1 MEILNYH
8 NGVLSASVSGL
19 TASTNYLIEL
29 NDLITGEEYSASASS
44 LTSGTVV
51 FALPEYFTPY
61 TAKLAASV
69 KELQSEDL
77 VKMFNIDIVRPYA
90 DISSMA
96 AVLKISTT
104 KATEYERLARYI
116 IDAYTGGFDY
126 LRKKKEFTG
135 TASDELLIDEVL
147 TGKIYSILE
156 NNEPFFER
164 DPDVFDKNQEYV
176 YKKQLSAIVYNKS
189 EGNNRAEYTVVW
201 RDRYLDIEF
210 ADGFE
215 YLVDAEFGWKVIPQ
229 DIQEATE
236 LLVQDIVEDNL
247 KYINKYIESFDND
260 DFKIKFTKG
269 YAKDSTG
276 NRIVDRILER
286 YQKPILPGVL

>member
-1 MEILNYH
+1 M
-8 NGVLSASVSGL
+8 AS
-19 TASTNYLIEL
+19 I
-29 NDLITGEEYSASASS
+29 
-44 LTSGTVV
+44 
-51 FALPEYFTPY
+51 
-61 TAKLAASV
+61 
-69 KELQSEDL
+69 
-77 VKMFNIDIVRPYA
+77 
-90 DISSMA
+90 
-96 AVLKISTT
+96 LKISTA

-260 DFKIKFTKG
+260 DFKITFSKG

>member
-44 LTSGTVV
+44 LPSGTVV

-96 AVLKISTT
+96 SILKISTA

-164 DPDVFDKNQEYV
+164 DPNVFDKNQEYV

-260 DFKIKFTKG
+260 DFKITFSKG

>member
-260 DFKIKFTKG
+260 DFKIKF
-269 YAKDSTG
+269 AKNWSSSTG
-276 NRIVDRILER
+276 NRVVDRILER
-286 YQKPILPGVL
+286 YQKPILPGVF

>member
-44 LTSGTVV
+44 LPSGTVV

-96 AVLKISTT
+96 SILKISTA

-260 DFKIKFTKG
+260 DFKITFSKG